1 MTINN
6 TVPDELLAAIAA
18 RDPISGNTHNFYRY
32 PARFSPLFVREA
44 IRQYSRPGD
53 VILDPFMGG
62 GTTVVE
68 AIALGRKAI
77 GVDLNTLAHFVTTV
91 KTTPLTDGDGDV
103 LQAWLRDVQTAGP
116 QRLHESE
123 EPVRN
128 LPDHLQ
134 LVLADLMAKVLWLP
148 LERQRLFIRC
158 VLLKTGQWAID
169 CKNRVPSGREMLK
182 QFSLNLEEML
192 AGIDEFV
199 KTCQVEGVK
208 KSKIR
213 QNRLLLC
220 RSTAGMETESKLGN
234 LPTPTLVV
242 TSPPY
247 PAVHILYHRWQVQG
261 RRETPAPYWLAALKD
276 GHAAS
281 HYTFG
286 SRSPLGLENYFR
298 NVEEC
303 FGSVRKVVARNAVV
317 IQMVAFSEAESQ
329 LPRYL
334 TAMERAGF
342 LECEVMA
349 PSDDSRVWRNVPN
362 RKWYCHNGK
371 EQGSTKE
378 VVLFHR
384 PA

>member
-1 MTINN
+1 MRN

-32 PARFSPLFVREA
+32 PARFSPLFVREV
-44 IRQYSRPGD
+44 IRHYSRPAD
-53 VILDPFMGG
+53 VVLDPFMGG
-62 GTTVVE
+62 GTAIVE

-77 GVDLNTLAHFVTTV
+77 GVDLNTLAHFVATV
-91 KTTPLTDGDGDV
+91 KTTPLSGYDV
-103 LQAWLRDVQTAGP
+103 DILQKWLADVQAAG
-116 QRLHESE
+116 RHGIGDIE

-128 LPDHLQ
+128 LPRHLQ
-134 LVLADLMAKVLWLP
+134 RAWADLMAQAAWLP
-148 LERQRLFIRC
+148 VERQRRFVRC
-158 VLLKTGQWAID
+158 ALVKTGQWAID
-169 CKNRVPSGREMLK
+169 CKNSIPSGSDTVK
-182 QFSLNLEEML
+182 QFAANLAEML
-192 AGIDEFV
+192 AGIEEFV
-199 KTCQVEGVK
+199 NSCRVQGVK

-220 RSTAGMETESKLGN
+220 RSTAGIETEAKLGS
-234 LPTPTLVV
+234 LPKPTLVV

-261 RRETPAPYWLAALKD
+261 RRETPAPYWIAALKD

-286 SRSPLGLENYFR
+286 SRSSLGLENYFHS
-298 NVEEC
+298 VEKC
-303 FGSVRKVVARNAVV
+303 FRSVRQVVARNAVV
-317 IQMVAFSEAESQ
+317 VQLVAFSDAELQ

-334 TAMERAGF
+334 AAMELAGF
-342 LECEVMA
+342 AEFDSPA
-349 PSDDSRVWRNVPN
+349 ISDDRRLWRNVPN

-371 EQGSTKE
+371 EQDSAKE